1 MATKYDRQL
10 RRLEEAG
17 GGLRVEICPYAL
29 NDRSE
34 LRMAWVAAARA
45 RGAVVIFA
53 DAAEL

>member
-29 NDRSE
+29 NDTSE
-34 LRMAWVAAARA
+34 PRMAWVAAARA
-45 RGAVVIFA
+45 RGAVVIFKDGA
-53 DAAEL
+53 NL